1 MAHAH
6 YHGQTIAL
14 TSPADGFAFDAY
26 HSCAQDARRGGLVIL
41 HAMWGVTPHLRELAD
56 SFAEDGWEVIVPSL
70 FDRDRRGF
78 PESNMDEAARDRQ
91 AGYMA
96 ATDWTVT
103 CADIQAAIDAL
114 AGPVF
119 VVGFCHGG
127 TAGWM
132 AAARCTGIGAASLF
146 YGGHIA
152 EHLDET
158 PACPTILHFGK
169 RDELIPLSDV
179 ETIKA
184 RHPDV
189 PIWLYDAGH
198 AFMAPTADHDA
209 DSAKLGRLRT
219 LQLFHRSA
227 GKGEMGG

>member
-1 MAHAH
+1 MAHAP
-6 YHGQTIAL
+6 YHGQTIRL
-14 TSPADGFAFDAY
+14 TSGADGFSFDAY
-26 HSCAQDARRGGLVIL
+26 HSRARDARRGGLVVL

-56 SFAEDGWEVIVPSL
+56 SFAEDGYETIVPSL
-70 FDRDRRGF
+70 FDRHRRGF
-78 PESNMDEAARDRQ
+78 PEVNIDEAARERQ

-114 AGPVF
+114 SGPVF
-119 VVGFCHGG
+119 ALGFCYGG

-132 AAARCTGIGAASLF
+132 AAARCAGLTAASLF

-152 EHLDET
+152 AHLDET

-169 RDELIPLSDV
+169 TDELIPLTDV
-179 ETIKA
+179 EAIKA
-184 RHPDV
+184 RHVDT
-189 PIWLYDAGH
+189 PIWLYPAGH
-198 AFMAPTADHDA
+198 AFVAPGADHDA